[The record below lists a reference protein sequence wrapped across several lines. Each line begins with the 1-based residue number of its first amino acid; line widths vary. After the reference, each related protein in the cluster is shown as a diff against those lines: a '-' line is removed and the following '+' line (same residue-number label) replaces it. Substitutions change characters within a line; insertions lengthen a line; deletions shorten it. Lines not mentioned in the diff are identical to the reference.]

1 MQKKSLLKL
10 LINIGDDIMKVIFLK
25 NLKGQGKKDEIKE
38 VKDGYAINYLIKN
51 GYAVKYTKDSKKKLD
66 HDIDIRN
73 KNDLE
78 DKQICEKLK
87 EEIEKVTLEFSLNT
101 SKQDQVFGS
110 VSSKQIVKELEK
122 KNIKIDKKKI
132 MIDKAINSLGYHNIN
147 IELRKD
153 VIATLKIHIKS
164 N

>member
-1 MQKKSLLKL
+1 
-10 LINIGDDIMKVIFLK
+10 MKVIFLK

-110 VSSKQIVKELEK
+110 VSSKRIVKELEK

-132 MIDKAINSLGYHNIN
+132 MIDKAITSLGYHNIN

>member
-1 MQKKSLLKL
+1 
-10 LINIGDDIMKVIFLK
+10 MKVIFLK

-66 HDIDIRN
+66 HDINIRN

-110 VSSKQIVKELEK
+110 VSSKRIVKELEK

>member
-1 MQKKSLLKL
+1 
-10 LINIGDDIMKVIFLK
+10 MKVIFLK

-66 HDIDIRN
+66 HDINIRN

-132 MIDKAINSLGYHNIN
+132 MIDKAITSLGYHNIN

>member
-1 MQKKSLLKL
+1 
-10 LINIGDDIMKVIFLK
+10 MKVIFLK

-66 HDIDIRN
+66 HDINIRN

>member
-1 MQKKSLLKL
+1 
-10 LINIGDDIMKVIFLK
+10 MKVIFLK